1 MSSLNTLYLV
11 LNHLDTY
18 IEESGKN
25 RYLIFASAEKNKI
38 MLGIYKELWDGIK
51 EHIELITG
59 DTVIK
64 YSKDFMKIRFNT
76 NDDLPLNKITNI
88 SVRVVIVKSVFKE
101 NDKYYPQVLLHDCF
115 YEYEENNNPPVV

>member
-18 IEESGKN
+18 IEESGKH